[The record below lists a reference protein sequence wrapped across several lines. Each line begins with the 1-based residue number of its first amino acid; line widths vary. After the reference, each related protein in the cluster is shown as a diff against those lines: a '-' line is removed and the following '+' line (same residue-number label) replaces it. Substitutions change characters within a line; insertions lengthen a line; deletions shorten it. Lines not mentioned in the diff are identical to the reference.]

1 MKPIHPPTGEK
12 IMPIVH
18 QVITGIVCMLVVGS
32 TATIVTAGE
41 TVPATAQANS
51 STTEHHERGR
61 YLVKIAECHNGHTP
75 GYAETGGKVPEKE
88 WLTGNS
94 MGW

>member
-1 MKPIHPPTGEK
+1 MHACGWIYGYHSYGW
-12 IMPIVH
+12 
-18 QVITGIVCMLVVGS
+18 GNG
-32 TATIVTAGE
+32 
-41 TVPATAQANS
+41 PATAQANS

-61 YLVKIAECHNGHTP
+61 YLVKIAECHNGYTP

>member
-1 MKPIHPPTGEK
+1 
-12 IMPIVH
+12 MPIVH

-94 MGW
+94 MGC